1 MHFYAKSIISGD
13 LVKQRK
19 MPPLIL
25 SELKKEQR
33 RLEAEAKQIK
43 DYDVRPP
50 ASTVLHVLIGRKQ
63 PSEDPFLQDL
73 AARLKP
79 VLEKLS

>member
-19 MPPLIL
+19 MPPRIL

-33 RLEAEAKQIK
+33 RLEAEAKQVK
-43 DYDVRPP
+43 VHDVRSLE
-50 ASTVLHVLIGRKQ
+50 ARVLYVLTCREQ